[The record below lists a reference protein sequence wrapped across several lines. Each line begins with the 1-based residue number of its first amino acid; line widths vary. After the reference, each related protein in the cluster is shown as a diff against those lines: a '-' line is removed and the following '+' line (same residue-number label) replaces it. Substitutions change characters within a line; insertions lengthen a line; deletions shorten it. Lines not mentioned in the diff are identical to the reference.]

1 MKEQLPLIYDI
12 NDQWKKTLFLYDSAL
27 KQINTKLEVMS
38 NEFKLTN
45 SHNPIEHI
53 TSRIKSIESISKKMA
68 HNNRELTIP
77 NIMEYVN
84 DVAGVRI
91 ICSFE
96 SDIYRI
102 VEMIKKQADIKVIKV
117 KDYIMCPKPNGYSSY
132 HMIVSVPVY
141 MTHTVVPTKVE
152 IQIRTIAM
160 DFWASLEHKIYYKFE
175 GNAPEHIRKEL
186 KECAD
191 IAAFLDKK
199 MMAINEEVKEY
210 KELLVDAKE
219 ADEVESMGETV
230 VYSDE
235 GEEKNKSREGNSGKK
250 FLFKKKNN
258 IKFN

>member
-27 KQINTKLEVMS
+27 RQINTKLEVMC

-53 TSRIKSIESISKKMA
+53 TSRIKTIESISKKMA

-77 NIMEYVN
+77 NIMEYIN
-84 DVAGVRI
+84 DIAGVRI

-102 VEMIKKQADIKVIKV
+102 VEMIKNQADIKVIKV

-141 MTHTVVPTKVE
+141 MSHTVVPTKVE

-199 MMAINEEVKEY
+199 MMTINEEVKEY
-210 KELLVDAKE
+210 KELLTDVKDADSESLENEVVDLSENNKE
-219 ADEVESMGETV
+219 
-230 VYSDE
+230 
-235 GEEKNKSREGNSGKK
+235 NKSNNKDSVKRFS
-250 FLFKKKNN
+250 FIKKNAT
-258 IKFN
+258 KK

>member
-1 MKEQLPLIYDI
+1 
-12 NDQWKKTLFLYDSAL
+12 
-27 KQINTKLEVMS
+27 
-38 NEFKLTN
+38 
-45 SHNPIEHI
+45 
-53 TSRIKSIESISKKMA
+53 
-68 HNNRELTIP
+68 
-77 NIMEYVN
+77 
-84 DVAGVRI
+84 
-91 ICSFE
+91 
-96 SDIYRI
+96 
-102 VEMIKKQADIKVIKV
+102 
-117 KDYIMCPKPNGYSSY
+117 MCPKPNGYSSY